1 MCVRLRALPRE
12 TLYERPLSA
21 RRPRGA
27 EEAGRPAVE
36 GPAGLGG
43 GGGGRGKQG
52 REAPTREPNGLYGSE
67 FSEQRGGN
75 DPSPDLGTDGV
86 RRARTCGSAPHRRCP
101 RNLALPCGSRA
112 LETRRCDL
120 GTAF

>member
-1 MCVRLRALPRE
+1 MCARLRALPRE

-43 GGGGRGKQG
+43 RGKG
-52 REAPTREPNGLYGSE
+52 RAWETGP
-67 FSEQRGGN
+67 GGAHE
-75 DPSPDLGTDGV
+75 G
-86 RRARTCGSAPHRRCP
+86 AE
-101 RNLALPCGSRA
+101 RA
-112 LETRRCDL
+112 LQFRVL
-120 GTAF
+120 

>member
-1 MCVRLRALPRE
+1 MKGPSLPGA
-12 TLYERPLSA
+12 PGV
-21 RRPRGA
+21 PRKP
-27 EEAGRPAVE
+27 GRPAVE

-43 GGGGRGKQG
+43 RGGGGRGKQG
-52 REAPTREPNGLYGSE
+52 REAPTREPNGPYGSE

-101 RNLALPCGSRA
+101 RSLALPCGSRA
-112 LETRRCDL
+112 LETRRWDL

>member
-1 MCVRLRALPRE
+1 MKGPSLPGAPGVPRKRGG
-12 TLYERPLSA
+12 LLS
-21 RRPRGA
+21 RGPQGSG
-27 EEAGRPAVE
+27 GR
-36 GPAGLGG
+36 GR
-43 GGGGRGKQG
+43 GGRGKQ
-52 REAPTREPNGLYGSE
+52 EPNGPYGSE

-101 RNLALPCGSRA
+101 RSLALPCGSRA
-112 LETRRCDL
+112 LETRRWDL